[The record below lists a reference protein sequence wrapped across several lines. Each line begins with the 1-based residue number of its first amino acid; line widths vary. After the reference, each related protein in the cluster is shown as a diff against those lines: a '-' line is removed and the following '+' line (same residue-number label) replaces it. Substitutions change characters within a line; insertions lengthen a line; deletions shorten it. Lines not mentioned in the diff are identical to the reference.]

1 MAMGTELLTETGYWE
16 PNRGWNTSRNEP
28 VAGEYQAYALD
39 LQGVSPGQVEQ
50 LKQSLEATQTNIET
64 ENYDALTKQGLV
76 GDTLYATMLS
86 YMALNNLQDSIQSKS
101 AGMIS
106 YRAPSYGQF
115 KTKVTP
121 QYWYGVPRML
131 ISTVVSLLASPM
143 TTSLENY
150 ESGISVR

>member
-1 MAMGTELLTETGYWE
+1 MCIRDSWE